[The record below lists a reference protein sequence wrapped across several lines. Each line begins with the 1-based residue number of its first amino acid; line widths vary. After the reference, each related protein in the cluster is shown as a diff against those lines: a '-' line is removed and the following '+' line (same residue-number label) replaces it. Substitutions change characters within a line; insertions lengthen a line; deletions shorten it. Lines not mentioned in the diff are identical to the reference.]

1 MVDFYENRHYTER
14 QKEYLIIQKPKV
26 IKMATTIKDIANRLG
41 ISISTVSKGLNGAS
55 DISEDLRQLVLDTAI
70 EMGYQTKKMKRDEHK
85 KIAVFAENMNYTNME
100 DFGYETVLGFR
111 QAALRD
117 NWDVAVLP
125 VTPSFQSIHKYDSFL
140 LQEGY
145 SGAFL
150 MGFALQDPWMEQLPK
165 CTMPTVLLD
174 NYIEYNPHVGS
185 VETDSA
191 EGISLAIK
199 HLKQLGH
206 KKIGLFNG
214 SPHSLITAKRYEAF
228 VAGMNAHNLPIN
240 PNMIA
245 FGHYVKDSAK
255 YHVPKILSSGATAI
269 ICGSD
274 TIAEGVLEEC
284 KLHGFRVPEDI
295 SVVGFDDLPQS
306 ANLTPSLTTIR
317 QDRMALGKG
326 AYHVLHS
333 LIDHVAISKTVLR
346 AELIE
351 RASTAPAAER

>member
-1 MVDFYENRHYTER
+1 
-14 QKEYLIIQKPKV
+14 
-26 IKMATTIKDIANRLG
+26 MATTIRDIATRLG

-55 DISEDLRQLVLDTAI
+55 DISEELRQLVLDTAI

-85 KIAVFAENMNYTNME
+85 KIAVFVENMNYTNME
-100 DFGYETVLGFR
+100 DFGYEMVLGFR

-117 NWDVAVLP
+117 NWDVTVLP
-125 VTPSFQSIHKYDSFL
+125 VSPAFQSAHKYDSYL

-150 MGFALQDPWMEQLPK
+150 MGFALQDPWIDQFSK

-174 NYIEYNPHVGS
+174 NFVEHNPHVGS

-191 EGISLAIK
+191 EGISLAIE

-206 KKIGLFNG
+206 KRIGFFNG
-214 SPHSLITAKRYEAF
+214 SPHSLITAKRYDAF
-228 VAGMNAHNLPIN
+228 INGMNAHNLPIN
-240 PNMIA
+240 PNLIA

-255 YHVPKILSSGATAI
+255 YHVPKMLSSGATAI

-274 TIAEGVLEEC
+274 TIAEGVLEVC
-284 KLHGFRVPEDI
+284 KQHGFRVPEDI
-295 SVVGFDDLPQS
+295 SVIGFDDLPLS
-306 ANLTPSLTTIR
+306 ASLTPPLTTIR

-333 LIDHVAISKTVLR
+333 LIGHIAISRTVLR

-351 RASTAPAAER
+351 RASTAPLTNR

>member
-1 MVDFYENRHYTER
+1 M
-14 QKEYLIIQKPKV
+14 IG
-26 IKMATTIKDIANRLG
+26 MATTIKDIATRLG
-41 ISISTVSKGLNGAS
+41 ISISTVSKGLNGAN
-55 DISEDLRQLVLDTAI
+55 DISEELRQLVLDTAI

-85 KIAVFAENMNYTNME
+85 KIAVFVENMNYTNMD
-100 DFGYETVLGFR
+100 DFGYEIVLGFR

-125 VTPSFQSIHKYDSFL
+125 ANHTFQSTHKYDSYL

-150 MGFALQDPWMEQLPK
+150 MGLALQDPWMEQLSK

-174 NYIEYNPHVGS
+174 NFVEHNPHVGS

-191 EGISLAIK
+191 EGIGLAIS

-206 KKIGLFNG
+206 KKIGFFNG
-214 SPHSLITAKRYEAF
+214 SPHSLITIKRYDAF
-228 VAGMNAHNLPIN
+228 INGMNARNLPIN
-240 PNMIA
+240 PNLIA
-245 FGHYVKDSAK
+245 FGHYVKESAK
-255 YHVPKILSSGATAI
+255 YHVPKMLSSGATAI

-284 KLHGFRVPEDI
+284 KQHGFRVPEDI
-295 SVVGFDDLPQS
+295 SVIGFDDLPR
-306 ANLTPSLTTIR
+306 ATALTPPLTTVR

-326 AYHVLHS
+326 AYHVLHN
-333 LIDHVAISKTVLR
+333 LIDHIAVSRTVLR

-351 RASTAPAAER
+351 RASTAPLTD